1 MVTMAFVLYLLVII
15 FIFKK
20 NFIFLLVFVHKYSA
34 GEEKLLPLYF
44 C

>member
-15 FIFKK
+15 FVFKK
-20 NFIFLLVFVHKYSA
+20 KFIFLLVFVHKYSA

>member
-15 FIFKK
+15 KK
-20 NFIFLLVFVHKYSA
+20 KFIFLLVFVHKYSA

>member
-15 FIFKK
+15 FFFKK
-20 NFIFLLVFVHKYSA
+20 KFIFLLVFVHKYSA